1 MTGFG
6 ALSGDISPYLLLLV
20 AAALPNAVWR
30 WIAVFATARLDDR
43 SPVFAW
49 VRHVASC
56 LVAGVVAQLLL
67 APSGALAGVPIG
79 VRFGALIAAAI
90 IWLVARRNL
99 LIGWIG
105 GVGLLVLAAAYL

>member
-1 MTGFG
+1 MTIFS
-6 ALSGDISPYLLLLV
+6 ASAADVSPYLALIF

-30 WIAVFATARLDDR
+30 WIAVFATARLDDN

-67 APSGALAGVPIG
+67 TPSGALAGVPIG
-79 VRFGALIAAAI
+79 LRFGALVGAAAI
-90 IWLVARRNL
+90 WLASRRNM
-99 LIGWIG
+99 LIGWLG
-105 GVGLLVLAAAYL
+105 GVTLLVLGAFLI